1 MQSHSAAIFSYLMIF
16 IIKYNELAMKNNR
29 IRLTESQLRQ
39 VIKES
44 VNTIMEKFNPN
55 AGNQGFDN
63 TELKELSDAISNV
76 RQVLG
81 RLHWKTMHYETYAYL
96 QPRMDEIDDLL
107 KKAVRLADPDYAVK
121 YEHN

>member
-29 IRLTESQLRQ
+29 NRLTESQLRQ

>member
-1 MQSHSAAIFSYLMIF
+1 
-16 IIKYNELAMKNNR
+16 MKNNR